1 MRIVLAFFILLY
13 GAALGSPSCK
23 VVQDISEGVDTLLV
37 VSTPGTGI
45 VSCIGNSQLR
55 SFLIS
60 DSIAPECLR
69 TLTMREQEALVL
81 REQKGELQKTVG
93 YLTEANTLLSARG
106 DTLLVTIKRQEEISQ
121 KQDTLNGLL
130 EERLEYCEKNSLSL
144 LDKVI
149 GAVGFFL
156 AGSLIGVVVGAAA
169 F

>member
-1 MRIVLAFFILLY
+1 
-13 GAALGSPSCK
+13 
-23 VVQDISEGVDTLLV
+23 
-37 VSTPGTGI
+37 
-45 VSCIGNSQLR
+45 
-55 SFLIS
+55 
-60 DSIAPECLR
+60 
-69 TLTMREQEALVL
+69 MREQEAIVL
-81 REQKGELQKTVG
+81 REQKEELQKTVG

-106 DTLLVTIKRQEEISQ
+106 DTLLVTIKRQEEITQ